1 MVLIGRRPL
10 NIELARIP
18 VAALARRLRPEM
30 HPDAELRIP
39 QPLRRTRIVG
49 LDRAP
54 CRLVGA
60 RRHRQIEFLLGK
72 SGHVTHRH
80 RVLGQ
85 GAVHRRHR
93 LQIVIHTR
101 IRLSAARGEAR
112 PEQHDIQQLS
122 SHSIFICW
130 IIKVPHSE
138 TQRAPLPHISIPR
151 PSAPLFRPSP
161 SRDPAHP
168 SSAHLHPAPAVFS
181 GHTAP
186 RQNGASRPPY
196 NARGMR
202 NCVIINLYKYI
213 N

>member
-1 MVLIGRRPL
+1 MVHALYDQETRPRITIEVDQSRRTELLGIPVAQHLLVSDLRRMAVILQMVLIGERPL

-18 VAALARRLRPEM
+18 FAALARRLRPEM

-39 QPLRRTRIVG
+39 QPLRRARIVG

-112 PEQHDIQQLS
+112 P
-122 SHSIFICW
+122 
-130 IIKVPHSE
+130 
-138 TQRAPLPHISIPR
+138 
-151 PSAPLFRPSP
+151 
-161 SRDPAHP
+161 

-181 GHTAP
+181 GHSAQ
-186 RQNGASRPPY
+186 RLNAGLRPPY

-202 NCVIINLYKYI
+202 NCVILNLYKYI